1 MKRVGVDVGG
11 TFTDIMYCDDDGG
24 VAVHKVP
31 STPHDPSIATVDG
44 VRELCARLGVDLAE
58 LDQFLH
64 GTTVATNIVLEHD
77 GSEVGL
83 ITTEGFRDILHIA
96 RKKRP
101 LNYSSYQDLPWQK
114 WQLVRRRHRRV
125 VPERVN
131 AAGEVL
137 VPLDEDA
144 AREQV
149 RLLRDAGVTA
159 VAVCFLHSYRNPA
172 HEQAVK
178 RILAEEAPGVFVSLS
193 SEVAPQYREYERF
206 STTALNAFVGPKV
219 SGYIDRLA
227 TTVRDAGVRG
237 DVGLMTSAGG
247 LVTARRAA
255 ENPVLLL
262 TSGVVAG
269 LLGGCA
275 IGKASGY
282 PSVITLDVGG
292 TSADVGVA
300 PDGGLRM
307 KHLLDT
313 RIGDYHAMVP
323 MAEVDTIGAGG
334 GSIAFVDEGGM
345 FRVGPRSAG
354 ATPGPACY
362 ARGGTEPTSTDAM
375 VALGWLREDSF
386 LSGSMRIEPQ
396 LAAKAIGEHVAD
408 RLGTSVHTAAIGI
421 FRIAAHAMTEAISL
435 HSVRK
440 GYDPREF
447 SLVAEGGAG
456 PLYAWHIADQ
466 LGIPRVVVPHH
477 PGIASAMGLLATDIR
492 SEIPATVW
500 TSTDDPDLERIAAEF
515 DRLAG
520 RAVEQLGADGL
531 DPADV
536 LVERSLDCRYLGQGY
551 ELRVPAPDG
560 PIDDDWISR
569 ASAAFHE
576 VHERTYSQRFD
587 DKPVH
592 IVNVRVT
599 AVGRVGEVP
608 LAEIESDG
616 PDPSAAV
623 RTTVEAIF
631 WDVSG
636 TAGAVPTTVYDRDRL
651 RAGNVVDGPAII
663 EQFDSTTIVGPG
675 QRAVVD
681 RVGHLVISTGAA
693 REDQQTGG
701 DPR

>member
-31 STPHDPSIATVDG
+31 STPHDPSVATVDG
-44 VRELCARLGVDLAE
+44 VRELCARLGVDPAE

-144 AREQV
+144 TREQV

-178 RILAEEAPGVFVSLS
+178 RILAEEAPEVFVSLS

-408 RLGTSVHTAAIGI
+408 RLGTSVHAAAIGI

-500 TSTDDPDLERIAAEF
+500 TSTDDPDLERITAEF

-520 RAVEQLGADGL
+520 QAVEQLGADGL

-560 PIDDDWISR
+560 PIDDDWIAR
-569 ASAAFHE
+569 ASRTFHE

-608 LAEIESDG
+608 LAEVEGGG

-631 WDVSG
+631 WDSSG

>member
-11 TFTDIMYCDDDGG
+11 TFTDIMYSSDDGG
-24 VAVHKVP
+24 IAVHKVP
-31 STPHDPSIATVDG
+31 STPHDPSVATVDG
-44 VRELCARLGVDLAE
+44 VRELADRLGVGLGE

-64 GTTVATNIVLEHD
+64 GTTVATNIVLEHN
-77 GSEVGL
+77 GSDVGL

-101 LNYSSYQDLPWQK
+101 YNYSSYQDLPWQK
-114 WQLVRRRHRRV
+114 WQLVRRRNRRV

-137 VPLDEDA
+137 VPLDVDA
-144 AREQV
+144 VREQV
-149 RLLRDAGVTA
+149 RVLRDNGVAA

-172 HEQAVK
+172 HEQIVK
-178 RILAEEAPGVFVSLS
+178 RILAEEAPEVFVSLS

-219 SGYIDRLA
+219 SGYLNRLA
-227 TTVRDAGVRG
+227 ETTRSAEVRG

-334 GSIAFVDEGGM
+334 GSVAFVDEGGM

-362 ARGGTEPTSTDAM
+362 GRGGTEPTSTDAM
-375 VALGWLREDSF
+375 VVLGWLRADSF
-386 LSGSMRIEPQ
+386 LSGSMRVEPQ
-396 LAAKAIGEHVAD
+396 LAGKAVGEHVAD
-408 RLGTSVHTAAIGI
+408 RLGTSVPEAAVGI
-421 FRIAAHAMTEAISL
+421 FQILAHAMTEAISL

-440 GYDPREF
+440 GYDPRDF

-456 PLYAWHIADQ
+456 PLYAWHIAEQ
-466 LGIPRVVVPHH
+466 LGIPRVIVPHH

-500 TSTDDPDLERIAAEF
+500 TSSDDPDIDRITAEF
-515 DRLAG
+515 DRLAAQ
-520 RAVEQLGADGL
+520 AVEQLGADGL

-536 LVERSLDCRYLGQGY
+536 VVERSLDCRYLGQGY

-560 PIDDDWISR
+560 PVDAGWVAR
-569 ASAAFHE
+569 AAEAFHE
-576 VHERTYSQRFD
+576 VHERTYRQRFD

-599 AVGRVGEVP
+599 AIGAVGEVP
-608 LAEIESDG
+608 LSAVQTGG
-616 PDPSAAV
+616 PDPSG
-623 RTTVEAIF
+623 TVKSTVDAIF
-631 WDVSG
+631 W
-636 TAGAVPTTVYDRDRL
+636 TAGNRVSTFPTTVYDRDRL
-651 RAGNVVDGPAII
+651 RAGNVLTGPAIV

-675 QRAVVD
+675 QRAEVD
-681 RVGHLVISTGAA
+681 HVGHLVITTGDA
-693 REDQQTGG
+693 RQQQDGG
-701 DPR
+701 DQL